1 MVLPRAYGRTVQEEE
16 AAEQES
22 SPRSSFTSSQR
33 TLLTRKQET
42 LVPSTPVGLAWH
54 SSLLCAALDSRR
66 AGETCL
72 ALFSYAEWVPAGDL
86 EALLGFRKFAG
97 SYCSW
102 ANFAFCAHFLS
113 AASSAAFCDVH
124 RRVYLVSI

>member
-72 ALFSYAEWVPAGDL
+72 ALLSYTELGPCWGSGSLLAATAHGQTLPSVHTSSQQRL
-86 EALLGFRKFAG
+86 ALLSVMFTVE
-97 SYCSW
+97 Y
-102 ANFAFCAHFLS
+102 
-113 AASSAAFCDVH
+113 
-124 RRVYLVSI
+124 I

>member
-1 MVLPRAYGRTVQEEE
+1 MVLPQAYGRTVQEVE

-42 LVPSTPVGLAWH
+42 LVPCTPVGLAWH

-72 ALFSYAEWVPAGDL
+72 ALFSYAEWVPAGVQ
-86 EALLGFRKFAG
+86 EVCWQLLLMGKL
-97 SYCSW
+97 CLL
-102 ANFAFCAHFLS
+102 CTLPLS
-113 AASSAAFCDVH
+113 SV
-124 RRVYLVSI
+124 